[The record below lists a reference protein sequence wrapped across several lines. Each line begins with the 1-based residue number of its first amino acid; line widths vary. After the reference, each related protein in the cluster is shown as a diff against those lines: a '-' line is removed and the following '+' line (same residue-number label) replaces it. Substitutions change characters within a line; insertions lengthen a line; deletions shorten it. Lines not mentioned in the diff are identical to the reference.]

1 MEIKKI
7 KVSKGVVTKEID
19 ARQEKDY
26 AKNGWVVVKEVA
38 NTNPFANT
46 ITSNYFRK

>member
-7 KVSKGVVTKEID
+7 KVMKDGVIKEIY

-26 AKNGWVVVKEVA
+26 VKNGWVVV
-38 NTNPFANT
+38 NSTINPFNNAYSTNA
-46 ITSNYFRK
+46 YKK

>member
-7 KVSKGVVTKEID
+7 KVSKNGVTKEIY

-26 AKNGWVVVKEVA
+26 VKNGWVVVRENENPF
-38 NTNPFANT
+38 NTNYSST
-46 ITSNYFRK
+46 YKK

>member
-7 KVSKGVVTKEID
+7 KVSKNGVTKEIY

-26 AKNGWVVVKEVA
+26 VKNGWVVVSDNV
-38 NTNPFANT
+38 NPFET
-46 ITSNYFRK
+46 TYNYKK

>member
-7 KVSKGVVTKEID
+7 KVSKGIITKEID

-26 AKNGWVVVKEVA
+26 VKNGTLSIKSL
-38 NTNPFANT
+38 NTPLT
-46 ITSNYFRK
+46 L

>member
-7 KVSKGVVTKEID
+7 KVMKDGVTKEIY

-26 AKNGWVVVKEVA
+26 VKNGWVVV
-38 NTNPFANT
+38 NDISTNPFNAT
-46 ITSNYFRK
+46 YSYKK